1 MSLWNQKFVKNTTNN
16 SENNYAHTDQAVSN
30 QHLKRRISDLVQDYS
45 WSPEYFPNLQQRTG
59 LTGVNTIP
67 TQMSQPFYSNSKAKQ
82 EPTTYDF
89 LNMPRAGAIPNT
101 AKSENEVAS
110 HLNTSTLSSQPSTTT
125 DLENKLQVKR
135 ITSGNHQKNIPSHSS
150 GNYVPSR
157 RPAFVLKL
165 WNMVNDEKNQEY
177 IRWADDGQSFIIQN
191 KENFDQ
197 LVLPRY
203 FKHSN
208 YSSFVRQLNL
218 YGWHKVQDVNSGAMQ
233 SGEEIRQFKS
243 PYFIRGREDLLD
255 KIVRNKGAKG
265 HSDKENGGHSD
276 LNKILD
282 ELDMIKSNQMEIA
295 ADLYRIRND
304 NQMLW
309 RECYESRERHKTH
322 TDMFERILRLLAS
335 AFSSSQ
341 GTGGKFV
348 NDSSATNNL
357 ISSILGATGGSS
369 VANSTSVNTDT
380 SGPTSAKTRLLLG
393 NGTMGT
399 QISEVPSDGANLL
412 SPYNNSD
419 KSRISAVDEHPGA
432 HLSEL
437 STPTDADTPAS
448 VEATASN
455 NSVNSALFNP
465 VATTGFSMDPLQAT
479 VGPESLNELFFP
491 DPTIISPTDQSSLPA
506 ADSNSESYK
515 VTSPLV
521 QHSSLEVTEPSSLSK
536 SAILV
541 DPISVVTPELVPSS
555 QQSPSNAIGPNS
567 ESLAANDKNLE
578 DLMRSIDFQG
588 DSLQRI
594 QDRLSKYFPQD
605 YTAGYDDSSTNTDFI
620 SVVPSVEA
628 KPTHI
633 KQEPGFD
640 VDDFLLNTNSEDVG
654 ESDDEE
660 PVRKK
665 ARK

>member
-1 MSLWNQKFVKNTTNN
+1 MSLWNQKFVNNTANN
-16 SENNYAHTDQAVSN
+16 SENNDAYTDQAVSN
-30 QHLKRRISDLVQDYS
+30 QNLKRRISDLVQDYS

-59 LTGVNTIP
+59 LTGVNTLP
-67 TQMSQPFYSNSKAKQ
+67 TQVSQPLYTNSKVKQ

-89 LNMPRAGAIPNT
+89 LNMPGAVAIPNT
-101 AKSENEVAS
+101 INNENKVAS
-110 HLNTSTLSSQPSTTT
+110 HLNTSALSSQPSATI
-125 DLENKLQVKR
+125 DLANKLQVKR
-135 ITSGNHQKNIPSHSS
+135 ITSGNYRKNIPSHSS

-165 WNMVNDEKNQEY
+165 WNMVNDKKNQEY
-177 IRWADDGQSFIIQN
+177 IRWADDGQSFIIQS

-218 YGWHKVQDVNSGAMQ
+218 YGWHKVQDVNSGSMQ

-265 HSDKENGGHSD
+265 HSDKENANHSD

-282 ELDMIKSNQMEIA
+282 ELDIIKSNQMEIA
-295 ADLYRIRND
+295 SDLHRIKND

-309 RECYESRERHKTH
+309 RECYESRERHKAH

-348 NDSSATNNL
+348 SDSSATNNL

-369 VANSTSVNTDT
+369 VPNSISVNTDT

-393 NGTMGT
+393 NGTVGT
-399 QISEVPSDGANLL
+399 QISEVPSGGADSL
-412 SPYNNSD
+412 SPYNNSN

-437 STPTDADTPAS
+437 STPADADTPAS
-448 VEATASN
+448 VEAIAGN

-465 VATTGFSMDPLQAT
+465 VATTGFSIDPLQAT

-491 DPTIISPTDQSSLPA
+491 DPTIDFPTDQPSLPT
-506 ADSNSESYK
+506 ADSNSESYE

-521 QHSSLEVTEPSSLSK
+521 QPSVLDVTGPSTLSN
-536 SAILV
+536 STIPV
-541 DPISVVTPELVPSS
+541 NPISVVTPDLVPSS
-555 QQSPSNAIGPNS
+555 QQSPNNTIDPNS
-567 ESLAANDKNLE
+567 ESIAANDNNLE

-605 YTAGYDDSSTNTDFI
+605 HPAGDNDSLTNTDSI
-620 SVVPSVEA
+620 SAVPSVEA

-640 VDDFLLNTNSEDVG
+640 VDEFLLNTNSEDLV
-654 ESDDEE
+654 ESDDQE
-660 PVRKK
+660 PVQKK
-665 ARK
+665 AKK